1 MNTPLNSLRSAFIVG
16 CLALA
21 SIALPA
27 RAQSTAFT
35 YQGQLKQGGALAEGL
50 YDIRFKLFNAVSGGT
65 QVGASQCADNITVK
79 DGVFTSMIDFGPQFS
94 STLDRWL
101 EIEVRKDTGLSCGD
115 TTGYTVL
122 APRQPVTPTP
132 RATSASVA
140 NALAAPDG
148 SPANALIVDNV
159 GNIGIGTAT
168 PGFPLHIAS
177 TFAAMA
183 LQDTGPDSTQA
194 GYISYRN
201 GTGTETAWMGFGSA
215 GDRDF
220 SIVNARSGGDIVLNP
235 FSGNVGIGTATPAA
249 RLEVRGD
256 IRLGATGQYFAN
268 STEEN
273 LRTLRGTINN
283 LGSKSAGTGWTV
295 FRSSTGTYQITFDTH
310 FTSTPTVV
318 ASTEGPGGRATVIAP
333 TTIAVQIN
341 AYNSSGALTN
351 DGVYFIATGP
361 R

>member
-16 CLALA
+16 SLALA

-65 QVGASQCADNITVK
+65 QVGATQCADNISVK
-79 DGVFTSMIDFGPQFS
+79 DGVFTSLIDFGPQFS

-101 EIEVRKDTGLSCGD
+101 EIEVRKDTGLDCGS
-115 TTGYTVL
+115 TSGYTVL
-122 APRQPVTPTP
+122 TPRQPVTPTP

-148 SPANALIVDNV
+148 SPANALIVDNA

-177 TFAAMA
+177 TFAALA

-194 GYISYRN
+194 GYVSYRN
-201 GTGTETAWMGFGSA
+201 GTGTETAWVGFGSA

-235 FSGNVGIGTATPAA
+235 FNGNVGIGTATPTA

-256 IRLGATGQYFAN
+256 IRFGTTGQYFAN

-273 LRTLRGTINN
+273 LRTLRGTVSN

-318 ASTEGPGGRATVIAP
+318 ASTEGPGGRVAVIAP
-333 TTIAVQIN
+333 TTIGVQIN
-341 AYNSSGALTN
+341 AYNASGSLTN
-351 DGVYFIATGP
+351 DGVYFIVTGP